1 MTSVGTSVILAA
13 NHLHVQ
19 FGGNTV
25 DKCSPRETQ
34 LTDEKCIWGVSTLLA
49 SQLVTEAVASKH
61 QLADA
66 EHGM

>member
-1 MTSVGTSVILAA
+1 MNPAGTYVIVAA
-13 NHLHVQ
+13 DHSHVQ

-34 LTDEKCIWGVSTLLA
+34 LTDEKCMWGVSSLLA

-61 QLADA
+61 QLADVV
-66 EHGM
+66 HGM